1 MNARHTPSRRYT
13 PRRAAGFTLMEL
25 LVVLAILGLL
35 MSLVGPQVLNQLGG
49 AKTKTALI
57 QIRDLEQA
65 LEMYKLDVGRYPST
79 TEGLAAL
86 VQKPGGTTG
95 WNGPYL
101 KGNVPQ
107 DPWNRDYVYKY
118 PGDRGEIDIFT
129 LGQNGAPGGEGEDAD
144 VGNWQ

>member
-1 MNARHTPSRRYT
+1 MKTKLGNNLRPASAQT
-13 PRRAAGFTLMEL
+13 GFTLMEL

-57 QIRDLEQA
+57 QIKDLEQS
-65 LEMYKLDVGRYPST
+65 LEMYKLDVGRFPSSS
-79 TEGLAAL
+79 EGLSAL
-86 VQKPGGTTG
+86 VDKPGGVAG

-101 KGNVPQ
+101 KADVPQ
-107 DPWNRDYVYKY
+107 DPWKQDYQYKY
-118 PGDRGEIDIFT
+118 PGERGELDIFT
-129 LGQNGAPGGEGEDAD
+129 YGQNGAPGGEGEDSD